1 MPRKLDAG
9 LDGRYGMSSVLMT
22 STMKSDPAGPLVCGT
37 GGGVPVSAA
46 TMRADGGSADG
57 SRGGASTGVA
67 VVAAVGAAGATV
79 VAAPATATPAK
90 NLRRLNFASLSLR
103 IVAPF
108 RLFRAA
114 FEAPL
119 RSRGRDNSMGLWR
132 HATRE
137 CRMGEQHR
145 VNGKNESGAARA
157 PLRLSSVRDQQA
169 LSLPGLWSQA
179 RPPTWR

>member
-1 MPRKLDAG
+1 
-9 LDGRYGMSSVLMT
+9 MSRVLMT
-22 STMKSDPAGPLVCGT
+22 STMKSDPSGRAARASSFGMSDSAAAT
-37 GGGVPVSAA
+37 AAGGGKAGGRGRDAPVG
-46 TMRADGGSADG
+46 DVV
-57 SRGGASTGVA
+57 GVA
-67 VVAAVGAAGATV
+67 AAAVSFRDVTAP
-79 VAAPATATPAK
+79 AAPATATPAK
-90 NLRRLNFASLSLR
+90 NFRRLNFASLSLR